1 MSELFNLNPVFPF
14 RPQPNAAEAWTR
26 FERALARALTD
37 LSEDELLVIMAK
49 HGSRFVQF
57 ADQGPYGLRAEAV
70 SNTFLD
76 GPERLSESACD
87 ELVGLGWQ
95 PPTHDSDAER
105 EQPVDGS
112 PNFYLDI
119 APPCRATASRR
130 WQVLTLRDV
139 FGIGHPGLTKYA
151 AFADDGARLLFQYL
165 PIDLVDEQMM

>member
-1 MSELFNLNPVFPF
+1 M
-14 RPQPNAAEAWTR
+14 
-26 FERALARALTD
+26 
-37 LSEDELLVIMAK
+37 MAK
-49 HGSRFVQF
+49 HGSTFVQF

-112 PNFYLDI
+112 PNFHLDV
-119 APPCRATASRR
+119 APPVPCDRLAALA
-130 WQVLTLRDV
+130 VVTLRDV
-139 FGIGHPGLTKYA
+139 FASSPWAREIR
-151 AFADDGARLLFQYL
+151 AFADDGARLRFEYL